1 MEKFNNN
8 ITVGQRFK
16 YKKTGEVG
24 KVVRVYLDKFVI
36 EYQSDYTIESQIDYD
51 QSLLEWVE

>member
-1 MEKFNNN
+1 MEKFNKN
-8 ITVGQRFK
+8 IRVGNRFK

-24 KVVRVYLDKFVI
+24 EVVRVYSDKFVI

-51 QSLLEWVE
+51 KSKLEWVE

>member
-1 MEKFNNN
+1 MEKFNKN
-8 ITVGQRFK
+8 IRVGNRFK

-24 KVVRVYLDKFVI
+24 EVVRVYSDKFVI

-51 QSLLEWVE
+51 QSKLEWVE

>member
-1 MEKFNNN
+1 MEKFNKN
-8 ITVGQRFK
+8 IRVGHRFK

-24 KVVRVYLDKFVI
+24 EVVRVYLDRFVI

-51 QSLLEWVE
+51 QSKLEWVE